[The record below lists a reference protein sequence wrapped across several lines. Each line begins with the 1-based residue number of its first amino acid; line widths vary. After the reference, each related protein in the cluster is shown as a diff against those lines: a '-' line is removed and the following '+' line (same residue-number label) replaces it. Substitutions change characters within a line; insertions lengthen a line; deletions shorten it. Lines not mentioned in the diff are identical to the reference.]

1 MQSHDL
7 RKLNQNLTLVN
18 LIVSE
23 RLYKKKKIIL
33 KGTTMVTRGIIPNL
47 AVNTDYTKFA
57 FVSNFN

>member
-23 RLYKKKKIIL
+23 RLYKKKKMIL
-33 KGTTMVTRGIIPNL
+33 KGAIMVTRGIIPNL
-47 AVNTDYTKFA
+47 AVYTDYTKFA